1 MELYSSGWE
10 AYNLEIQRL
19 YRNKYAKIW
28 LTVIIITSLLTAC
41 GQGSQGPSL
50 QQQSSDK
57 KQEFEEAPQ
66 KLKAIEANIE
76 KLFKALDGPF
86 VTVEDEKK
94 QKDQGQQDQGKQES
108 SQQQEPSHE
117 PSQSSSQ
124 SGGSEQKGQQSQGGQ
139 QQKGPQPEKKDPWKE
154 IEPIINNLHYQ
165 WNDFMPDAVKK
176 GADPKITGNFSNA
189 LNLLTNVIKTK
200 DKTKTLTTANGLYGC
215 VFDLYSL
222 YRTEMSPEIKR
233 MRYLI
238 RNTILDAQ
246 TENWAQAVKD
256 AEGINASW
264 SLLKNT
270 LGKKQQADTV
280 KLDFSILELE
290 KVIAEK
296 NASLTDIK
304 GRVALSNIQ
313 SIEKS
318 YEKESG

>member
-1 MELYSSGWE
+1 MGMR
-10 AYNLEIQRL
+10 RL
-19 YRNKYAKIW
+19 YGKNYARA
-28 LTVIIITSLLTAC
+28 LLGVVVIALLFTAC
-41 GQGSQGPSL
+41 GQGSEKPSP
-50 QQQSSDK
+50 QQQSAEK
-57 KQEFEEAPQ
+57 EQEFEKAPQ

-86 VTVEDEKK
+86 VTVEEEKEE
-94 QKDQGQQDQGKQES
+94 KDSQQGQEQQESTQQQES
-108 SQQQEPSHE
+108 SQAE
-117 PSQSSSQ
+117 
-124 SGGSEQKGQQSQGGQ
+124 GGDASKETGQQSEGGQQAAGQ
-139 QQKGPQPEKKDPWKE
+139 QQKAPEPEKKDPWKE
-154 IEPIINNLHYQ
+154 IEPLISNLHYQ

-189 LNLLTNVIKTK
+189 LNTLTNTVKIK
-200 DKTKTLTTANGLYGC
+200 DKTNTLTTANNLYRC

-238 RNTILDAQ
+238 RNTILFSIMG
-246 TENWAQAVKD
+246 NWDQAIKD
-256 AEGINASW
+256 MAGINASW

-270 LGKKQQADTV
+270 LGKEQQADTG
-280 KLDFSILELE
+280 KLDYSILELE

>member
-1 MELYSSGWE
+1 M
-10 AYNLEIQRL
+10 EIQQL
-19 YRNKYAKIW
+19 YRNKYIRIW
-28 LTVIIITSLLTAC
+28 LGAVIIITLLTSC

-57 KQEFEEAPQ
+57 KQEFEEAPK

-76 KLFKALDGPF
+76 KLFEALDGPSL
-86 VTVEDEKK
+86 TTEDGQK
-94 QKDQGQQDQGKQES
+94 QNEQDQEKQES
-108 SQQQEPSHE
+108 SQQQEPSQE

-124 SGGSEQKGQQSQGGQ
+124 GGGGGSEQKEQQPQGGQ
-139 QQKGPQPEKKDPWKE
+139 QQKAPQPEKKDPWKE

-165 WNDFMPDAVKK
+165 WNDFMPDAVIK

-222 YRTEMSPEIKR
+222 YRTEMSAEIKR

-238 RNTILDAQ
+238 RNTILDAL
-246 TENWAQAVKD
+246 TANWAQAGKD

-290 KVIAEK
+290 KVIAEQ

-318 YEKESG
+318 YAKDSG